1 MIKKYIVNTLKNTKL
16 NNYYNQNKTKHGKKQ
31 SPQKRS
37 VKVMPPQA
45 KNTFLQMQ
53 EAL

>member
-1 MIKKYIVNTLKNTKL
+1 MIKKHIVHTLKKNTKL
-16 NNYYNQNKTKHGKKQ
+16 NNNQNKQKKQ

-53 EAL
+53 KVL